1 MLTMRY
7 YHKFAII
14 GLIVGIFPI
23 IFGIIALTTSTWIRV
38 FDEKSSQ
45 TIVCDLFAQFNQS
58 STNKDA
64 TTDTF
69 QIPQYFE
76 IIGCIILQVGL
87 VVGVLCTALINKR
100 SVHFIPPVILM
111 IGTVMIFL
119 GLIFYIQ
126 YVVDRNGALS
136 IKKLH
141 LGYSM
146 ILMIA
151 TCVIGCFMT
160 AYFSFTAGYIH
171 RHILAGINIH

>member
-1 MLTMRY
+1 M
-7 YHKFAII
+7 FS
-14 GLIVGIFPI
+14 V
-23 IFGIIALTTSTWIRV
+23 IFGIIALTTSTWICV
-38 FDEKSSQ
+38 LDEKSSQ
-45 TIVCDLFAQFNQS
+45 PIVYDLFAQFSQND
-58 STNKDA
+58 TNKYA
-64 TTDTF
+64 KTNTF

-76 IIGCIILQVGL
+76 IIGYIILEVGL

-100 SVHFIPPVILM
+100 NVHFIPPAILM

-126 YVVDRNGALS
+126 YVVDRNDALS

-151 TCVIGCFMT
+151 TCIIGCFMT
-160 AYFSFTAGYIH
+160 AYFSFTAGHIH
-171 RHILAGINIH
+171 RHILAGTNIH